1 MIFCYKFNF
10 QRIKCKSLLSKIE
23 QVEMLI
29 VLGRGDK
36 YRLTHIRET
45 LERNK
50 ELFISDKNFLEDL
63 VKTHLKDKI
72 YQARIVSIS
81 EKPNLFCEECGS
93 EISADEKFCTSC
105 GTEKP
110 EPSSPSTSDVP
121 EPTPEPEI
129 KQETESIEEQASGGF
144 AFTTDGD
151 IGESSTREDAREHI
165 TKKISDLEARLDT
178 IKALKEIE
186 KMEKSAT
193 DDATSATA
201 KLMVVSKA
209 TEELETRL
217 DEQTKATRKIAQI
230 KLKPEP
236 KKKSRQ
242 QELEEYEKKYLGKSK
257 TKVSR
262 KTYKVKAIRKP
273 ARITLKPEPKKKSRQ
288 QELEEYEKKYLNESE
303 TKVTWKAYDV
313 KAKRK
318 VEIQNPKAVKMKNG
332 KWAVKGTSPITGIKV
347 FRIVGNE
354 KPAVSAEKTADS
366 PKAKKEQT
374 APAEKPKGSQKTEP
388 EVFSRYYRSPEA
400 ESPKVKKPKSK
411 KPNPFCEECG
421 SKIAAKDM
429 FCINCGAKR

>member
-29 VLGRGDK
+29 ALGRGDK

-50 ELFISDKNFLEDL
+50 ELFISDKDFLEDL

-144 AFTTDGD
+144 AFTADGD
-151 IGESSTREDAREHI
+151 IGESSTRETAREDL
-165 TKKISDLEARLDT
+165 TKKISDLET
-178 IKALKEIE
+178 
-186 KMEKSAT
+186 
-193 DDATSATA
+193 
-201 KLMVVSKA
+201 
-209 TEELETRL
+209 
-217 DEQTKATRKIAQI
+217 
-230 KLKPEP
+230 KLKQTNAT
-236 KKKSRQ
+236 KSRQ
-242 QELEEYEKKYLGKSK
+242 QELEEYEKKYLKESE

-262 KTYKVKAIRKP
+262 KTYKVKATRKT
-273 ARITLKPEPKKKSRQ
+273 AQIKLKPEPKKKSRQ

-303 TKVTWKAYDV
+303 TNVSWKAYDV

-354 KPAVSAEKTADS
+354 KPAVSVEKTADS
-366 PKAKKEQT
+366 PKVKKEPAT
-374 APAEKPKGSQKTEP
+374 PAEKPKGSQKTEP

>member
-29 VLGRGDK
+29 ALGRGDK
-36 YRLTHIRET
+36 YRLAHIRET
-45 LERNK
+45 LERGK
-50 ELFISDKNFLEDL
+50 ELYISDKDFLEDL

-144 AFTTDGD
+144 AFTSDGD
-151 IGESSTREDAREHI
+151 IGESSTRETAREDL
-165 TKKISDLEARLDT
+165 TKKISDLETKLKQTNATKSRQQELEEYE
-178 IKALKEIE
+178 KKYLKESE
-186 KMEKSAT
+186 TK
-193 DDATSATA
+193 
-201 KLMVVSKA
+201 VSRK
-209 TEELETRL
+209 TYKV
-217 DEQTKATRKIAQI
+217 KATRKIAQI

-242 QELEEYEKKYLGKSK
+242 QELEEYEKKYL
-257 TKVSR
+257 
-262 KTYKVKAIRKP
+262 
-273 ARITLKPEPKKKSRQ
+273 
-288 QELEEYEKKYLNESE
+288 NESE
-303 TKVTWKAYDV
+303 TNVSWKAYDV

-400 ESPKVKKPKSK
+400 ESPKVKKSKSK

>member
-29 VLGRGDK
+29 ALGRGDK
-36 YRLTHIRET
+36 YRLAHIRET
-45 LERNK
+45 LEIGK
-50 ELFISDKNFLEDL
+50 ELYISDKDFLEDL

-72 YQARIVSIS
+72 YQARIVSIP
-81 EKPNLFCEECGS
+81 EKSNLFCEECGS

-121 EPTPEPEI
+121 EPTPEPET
-129 KQETESIEEQASGGF
+129 KPEAGSENQQASGGF
-144 AFTTDGD
+144 AFTDGGD
-151 IGESSTREDAREHI
+151 IGESSTRENAREKI
-165 TKKISDLEARLDT
+165 TKKISELEARLDT

-186 KMEKSAT
+186 MMEKSAT

-201 KLMVVSKA
+201 KLMVVSRA

-217 DEQTKATRKIAQI
+217 DEQTKVTRKTVQR
-230 KLKPEP
+230 KPKPEP

-262 KTYKVKAIRKP
+262 KTYKVKATRKI
-273 ARITLKPEPKKKSRQ
+273 AQAKLKPEPKKKSRQ
-288 QELEEYEKKYLNESE
+288 QELEEYEKKYLNESA

-366 PKAKKEQT
+366 PKAKKEPAT
-374 APAEKPKGSQKTEP
+374 PAEKPKGSQKTEP

-400 ESPKVKKPKSK
+400 ESPKVKPKSK

-429 FCINCGAKR
+429 FCIICGAKR